1 MQVCASPLVR
11 PVVKSLRCLNDF
23 SGEMSFVG
31 RDFAGLLIFLFR
43 SLTTF

>member
-1 MQVCASPLVR
+1 MQVCASPSGGR
-11 PVVKSLRCLNDF
+11 MAESLRSLNDF